1 MGAEITKTVSAPLQL
16 CTHDFSRYCL
26 DECTSECKCGCA
38 SCRVQTHHTAEE
50 DDEESVGT

>member
-1 MGAEITKTVSAPLQL
+1 MGQEIAKTVTTPLQL